1 MDDLEDGPHVR
12 GQAAQPHL
20 ALGGDALLLEVD
32 QPGQHARRRERHA
45 AYPDDSG
52 GPILIALPPLA
63 MARRLMPDDRPISQS
78 IDAFSSPPDWS
89 HYHRSNSSPRS
100 DCSHRA

>member
-20 ALGGDALLLEVD
+20 TLGGDALLLDVD

-52 GPILIALPPLA
+52 GPILVALPPLA
-63 MARRLMPDDRPISQS
+63 MARRRMPDDRPVSQS
-78 IDAFSSPPDWS
+78 MRRLLFPSRLVSLSPIQLI
-89 HYHRSNSSPRS
+89 SPFGL
-100 DCSHRA
+100 